1 MSIQHK
7 NITETDLHEPKGIS
21 TALVD
26 TLYIA
31 NGAGSGAWA
40 KLDPTQLKGITTN
53 GVTGDL
59 VGVDGSGNYV
69 LVTAPHGQIHFYDLA
84 SPSVVT
90 YPSTYTKINPT
101 TIASGT
107 SRLIT
112 EGTDAKLTYTGT
124 ATVPMAV
131 SYSVSLDQAS
141 GADRDVIVAL
151 YKNETLVD
159 ARSVSTTQT
168 GKKITL
174 CGTMNVS
181 TATND
186 YFELYVLN
194 NGASGDVNI
203 YSYQLSA
210 IIAGA

>member
-7 NITETDLHEPKGIS
+7 NISEADLHESKGVS

-31 NGAGSGAWA
+31 DGAGSGAWA
-40 KLDPTQLKGITTN
+40 KLDPTQLDGITTN
-53 GVTGDL
+53 GVAGD
-59 VGVDGSGNYV
+59 VIGVDGTGNFV
-69 LVTAPHGQIHFYDLA
+69 FVTAPHGQIHFYDLA

-90 YPSTYTKINPT
+90 YPSTYTKVSPT
-101 TIASGT
+101 TTASGT
-107 SRLIT
+107 QRLMT

-124 ATVPMAV
+124 PTIPLTV

-141 GADRDVIVAL
+141 GADRDVVVAL
-151 YKNETLVD
+151 FKNGVLAD
-159 ARSVSTTQT
+159 ARAVATTQT
-168 GKKITL
+168 GKKVNL
-174 CGTMNVS
+174 NGTMTFS
-181 TATND
+181 AATND
-186 YFELYVLN
+186 YFEIYVLN

-203 YSYQLSA
+203 YAYQLSA